1 MQGAGARYGR
11 GVRSIAI
18 AALAL
23 AACGAPDRGPPC
35 ALGTICTVAGTGEQG
50 IGEDGLSAHRTDLYL
65 PVDVARGPDGRM
77 FIVDFNNHRVL
88 AVGEDGLAHVVVGT
102 GFIGDGPPG
111 PARESALLHPSS
123 IAFDRDGRMLL
134 AAWHNYRIK
143 RVDLAAGTLEDLVGS
158 GEPGYSGELGD
169 AAGARLDLP
178 SGLAVDAEGQ
188 VLLVDQ
194 GNQVIRRVAADGTI
208 ARFAGRCV
216 VDECETGQASD
227 RCPDSD
233 RTYCGE
239 PAACASPCMAAFDG
253 DGGDALDARFSF
265 SSGATATPSARI
277 AFGPDG
283 SLYVADT
290 ESHRVRRIGAD
301 GVVTTVAGTG
311 EPGTGGDGGPATA
324 ARLSSPS
331 DVAVG
336 PDGTLYVA
344 DTGSSCVRAI
354 DVSGVITTLAGR
366 CGERGLAGD
375 GGPPGDAL
383 LDRPLGLE
391 IAPDGHVLIADTHN
405 QRVRMVVPR

>member
-1 MQGAGARYGR
+1 MGSFARYR
-11 GVRSIAI
+11 RSVRSLAI
-18 AALAL
+18 TVLAL

-35 ALGTICTVAGTGEQG
+35 APGTICTVAGSGEQG
-50 IGEDGLSAHRTDLYL
+50 IGDDGLSAHRTDLYL

-77 FIVDFNNHRVL
+77 FIVDFNNHRVV
-88 AVGEDGLAHVVVGT
+88 AVGDDGLAHVVVGT

-111 PARESALLHPSS
+111 PALESALLHPSS
-123 IAFDRDGRMLL
+123 IAFDDDGRMLL
-134 AAWHNYRIK
+134 AAWHNYRVK

-178 SGLAVDAEGQ
+178 SGLAIDGEGG

-194 GNQVIRRVAADGTI
+194 GNQVIRRIAADGTI

-216 VDECETGQASD
+216 VDECEAGQVPE

-233 RTYCGE
+233 RAYCGD
-239 PAACASPCMAAFDG
+239 PAACAAPCMAAFAG

-290 ESHRVRRIGAD
+290 ESHRVRRVGAD

-311 EPGTGGDGGPATA
+311 ERGTGGDGGPATA
-324 ARLSSPS
+324 ARLSGPS
-331 DVAVG
+331 DIAVG
-336 PDGTLYVA
+336 LDGTLYVA
-344 DTGSSCVRAI
+344 DTGSSCIRAI
-354 DVSGVITTLAGR
+354 DSSGIITTLAGR

-375 GGPPGDAL
+375 GGPPEDAL
-383 LDRPLGLE
+383 LDGPLG
-391 IAPDGHVLIADTHN
+391 IDVAPDGHVLIADTHN
-405 QRVRMVVPR
+405 QRIRMVVPD